1 MTRTLIIILAS
12 LMLVLGGVAGANEL
26 KPLNDYLKTNN
37 KKDLTVS
44 IYLMNRCSG
53 LSAFIASFTKE
64 KAPDLSTN
72 METRAKSLLVMAATA
87 DSKSSK
93 RKYED
98 SVKNFTEILK
108 TTRDSY
114 LIDGKKNWAKTGSYF
129 ENSYIDD
136 DRKICEEVAIS
147 LNIK

>member
-1 MTRTLIIILAS
+1 MRTFILTS
-12 LMLVLGGVAGANEL
+12 SFLFLVLGGVANANEL
-26 KPLNDYLKTNN
+26 KPLNEYLRTNN

-44 IYLMNRCSG
+44 IYLMNRCAG

-64 KAPDLSTN
+64 KAPDLSAN

-98 SVKNFTEILK
+98 SVKNFTEVLK
-108 TTRDSY
+108 SARDSY

-129 ENSYIDD
+129 ENSYIDE
-136 DRKICEEVAIS
+136 DRKICEEVATS

>member
-1 MTRTLIIILAS
+1 MTRVIIFLVSGMLLLAS
-12 LMLVLGGVAGANEL
+12 GAKSNEL
-26 KPLNDYLKTNN
+26 KPLNEYLKTNN

-44 IYLMNRCSG
+44 IYLMNRCAG

-64 KAPDLSTN
+64 KAPDLSAN
-72 METRAKSLLVMAATA
+72 MEARAKNLLVLSATA

-98 SVKNFTEILK
+98 SIKNFTEVLK

-129 ENSYIDD
+129 ENSYIDE
-136 DRKICEEVAIS
+136 DRKICEEVSTS
-147 LNIK
+147 LQIK

>member
-1 MTRTLIIILAS
+1 MRTLILAS
-12 LMLVLGGVAGANEL
+12 SLLLLFAVGGVAGANEL
-26 KPLNDYLKTNN
+26 KPLNEYLRTNN

-44 IYLMNRCSG
+44 IYLMNRCAG
-53 LSAFIASFTKE
+53 LSAFIASFTKK
-64 KAPDLSTN
+64 KAPDLSAN

-98 SVKNFTEILK
+98 SVKNFTEVLK
-108 TTRDSY
+108 TIRGSY

-129 ENSYIDD
+129 ESSYIDD
-136 DRKICEEVAIS
+136 DRKICEEVATS

>member
-1 MTRTLIIILAS
+1 MRTLILAS
-12 LMLVLGGVAGANEL
+12 FFLFLVLGVVANANEL
-26 KPLNDYLKTNN
+26 KPLNEYLRTNN

-44 IYLMNRCSG
+44 IYLMNRCAG

-64 KAPDLSTN
+64 KAPDLSAN

-98 SVKNFTEILK
+98 SVKNFTEVLK
-108 TTRDSY
+108 STRDSY

-136 DRKICEEVAIS
+136 DRKICEEVATS

>member
-1 MTRTLIIILAS
+1 
-12 LMLVLGGVAGANEL
+12 
-26 KPLNDYLKTNN
+26 
-37 KKDLTVS
+37 
-44 IYLMNRCSG
+44 MNRCAG

-98 SVKNFTEILK
+98 SVKNFTEVLK

>member
-1 MTRTLIIILAS
+1 MKKLILILAS
-12 LMLVLGGVAGANEL
+12 LVSVLGGVAGANEL

-37 KKDLTVS
+37 KNDLTVS
-44 IYLMNRCSG
+44 IYLMNRCAG
-53 LSAFIASFTKE
+53 LSAFISSFTKE
-64 KAPDLSTN
+64 KAPDLSAN
-72 METRAKSLLVMAATA
+72 MEARAKNLLVLSATA

-98 SVKNFTEILK
+98 SIKNFTEVLK
-108 TTRDSY
+108 STRDSY

-136 DRKICEEVAIS
+136 DRKICEEVATS

>member
-1 MTRTLIIILAS
+1 MRPLILAS
-12 LMLVLGGVAGANEL
+12 SFLLLVLGGVASANEL
-26 KPLNDYLKTNN
+26 KPLNEYLRTNN

-44 IYLMNRCSG
+44 IYLMNRCAG

-64 KAPDLSTN
+64 KAPDLSAN
-72 METRAKSLLVMAATA
+72 METRAKSFLVMAATA

-98 SVKNFTEILK
+98 SVKNFTEVLK
-108 TTRDSY
+108 STRDSY

-136 DRKICEEVAIS
+136 DRKICEEVATS

>member
-1 MTRTLIIILAS
+1 MRPLILAS
-12 LMLVLGGVAGANEL
+12 FFLFLVLGEVVGANEL
-26 KPLNDYLKTNN
+26 KPLNEYLRTNN

-44 IYLMNRCSG
+44 IYLMNRCAG

-64 KAPDLSTN
+64 KAPDLSAN
-72 METRAKSLLVMAATA
+72 METRAKNLLVMAATA

-98 SVKNFTEILK
+98 SVKNFTEVLK
-108 TTRDSY
+108 STRYSY

-136 DRKICEEVAIS
+136 DRKICEEVATS

>member
-1 MTRTLIIILAS
+1 MRTLILAS
-12 LMLVLGGVAGANEL
+12 FLFLLVLGGVAGANKL
-26 KPLNDYLKTNN
+26 KPLNEYLRTNN

-44 IYLMNRCSG
+44 IYLMNRCAG

-64 KAPDLSTN
+64 KAPDLSAN
-72 METRAKSLLVMAATA
+72 METRARSLLVMAATA

-98 SVKNFTEILK
+98 SVKNFTEVLK
-108 TTRDSY
+108 STRDSY

-129 ENSYIDD
+129 ESSYIDD
-136 DRKICEEVAIS
+136 DRKICEEVVTS